1 MSESDIIIR
10 GAREHNL
17 RNVNVR
23 LPRNSLIV
31 MTGVSGSGKSSLAF
45 DTLYA
50 EGQRRYVES
59 LSSYARQF
67 LGQMPKPEVDAI
79 SGLAPSISIQQ
90 KTSGRNPRSTVGT
103 ITEIYDYLR
112 VLYARVGDGFCP
124 KCGLP
129 ITAQTHE
136 QILEHLARLP
146 GGTRYT
152 VLAPLV
158 QRQKGEYRDLFVDL
172 LKQGYLRARI
182 DGKVHALSEAPTLDK
197 QMRHSIDVVIDRL
210 SAGSTARSRLAEAV
224 EQALRMGKGRLI
236 VLRDG
241 GAEAPRDEPA
251 PSPTKGASR
260 RRGKQTL
267 PDEADEDRPL
277 PPSDAE
283 QMFGTDYAC
292 IPCGLSFEPPTP
304 QLFSFNSPQGMCTDC
319 HGLGQRHEFDLARL
333 IPDDSLSFAK
343 GAVELVGP
351 LKEMGRWRRHIFQ
364 GVMAALE
371 KETGLDTGAVA
382 KTAWRALPESIRRG
396 LLFGLGDKHITFA
409 WKTGGGTWKH
419 GGTFEGIVPTLLAEY
434 GQAKNPMRRRQI
446 EKYLTVGECSSCG
459 GTRLNQHARSVR
471 LTSTARSEAA
481 EVVSPPA
488 RAKKAKAGARS
499 PEAPPQN
506 NAPWRLSLA
515 EVCGLTIA
523 DASRFFED
531 LQLDDTRRFIA
542 GEVLKEI
549 RGRLGFL
556 RKCGLDYLTL
566 DRSAPTLSGGESQRI
581 RLAGQIGC
589 GLVGVVYILDEPSIG
604 LHPRDNQM
612 LLDSLLDLRDLG
624 NTVIVVEHDEDT
636 MRAAD
641 HIVDFGPGPGVRGG
655 LIVAEGSVANVAG
668 AKNSVTGQYLSGRLE
683 IAIPARRRGLGE
695 PAVETAVEVAPAARR
710 RTKSPVEVPS
720 KKAGTKVG
728 KKVDP
733 TAEPKF
739 VRIVGASHNNLKNV
753 TVDIPLGRF
762 VCVTGASGS
771 GKSSL
776 INDILWQA
784 LLRDLNEGDG
794 HPGRHERIDGFE
806 HLDKAIDIDQSP
818 IGRTPRSNPAT
829 YIKLFDLIRDLYTQL
844 PESKLRGYKSGRF
857 SFNVSGGRCEAC
869 EGHGSNKLEMDFLAD
884 VWVTCPVCEG
894 RRFNHETLEVRF
906 KGKSI
911 SEVLDM
917 DVQEALV
924 HFENVPKIVALLK
937 ALDGVG
943 LDYLKLG
950 QPSPTLSGGEA
961 QRIKLARELGKRSTG
976 KTIYLL
982 DEPTT
987 GLHFAD
993 IHKLLDVLHGFV
1005 DQGNTV
1011 LVVEHNLDVIKTADW
1026 VIDLGPDG
1034 GAGGGRVLVEG
1045 TPETVAACAESYTG
1059 RALKPVLAR
1068 KPGTPLLATA
1078 KEDGAARSKSV
1089 IARPIVVKGA
1099 GQHNLK
1105 QVDIELPRHKMSVF
1119 CGPSGSGKT
1128 SLAMDTLYAEGQRRY
1143 VESLSSYA
1151 RQFLGQMPKPKVEH
1165 VSGLSPA
1172 IAIEQKTV
1180 GHTPRSTVGT
1190 VTEIHDYLRI
1200 LWARLGE
1207 PHCPEC
1213 DIPVRTQT
1221 TDEVIERLLK
1231 FPVGTKLLLLAPL
1244 EVTVGQDYADVW
1256 TRLAAQGYRRVRV
1269 DGTTWRIEEVP
1280 ELDRRSRHQVEIV
1293 VDRVNVDPATRGRLA
1308 GSVESALDHGRGW
1321 MRVAV
1326 IDEDVP
1332 EPRWRVDLLSLH
1344 RACSGCGR
1352 SFEDLT
1358 PHSFSFNSPL
1368 GWCGACEG
1376 LGVQQGTNLDS
1387 LVHDPL
1393 ATLANGAISAWPD
1406 LAGNREFRRVVEAV
1420 AAEGFFPLD
1429 VPFRNLDPKQQRAVL
1444 YGTGERW
1451 IDVPAAE
1458 GGRGPFRV
1466 KYKGLYP
1473 ALEEATRTSV
1483 AARLRLDHLVG
1494 EVACSACHGS
1504 RLRNDAGAV
1513 RFQGRTIQE
1522 ACETPLGE
1530 LLPWF
1535 QQVKLK
1541 PAEKKVAGELLREVT
1556 GRLSFL
1562 VEVGLDYLTLS
1573 RTMPTLS
1580 GGESQRIRLAGQVGR
1595 ALTGVLY
1602 VLDEPTIGLHP
1613 RDNARLLRALTRL
1626 RDLGNTVVLV
1636 EHDRE
1641 VLEAADRLYDFGPG
1655 AGRFGGTITGQGK
1668 PAELKKLTAS
1678 LTGKYLAGTEAIPVP
1693 STRRIERSE
1702 KPPAKNLRRSA
1713 IGSKQMPLGLDV
1725 DEARRATPVSSAPAT
1740 DEVYWTEPPGGGWIE
1755 VLGARHHNLHAV
1767 DLRIPLGT
1775 LTCVTGVSGSG
1786 KSSLIQDTLA
1796 RAAAKTLHRA
1806 RETPGTHDK
1815 IRGLGQV
1822 NKVIEVDQQ
1831 PLGSTPASN
1840 PATYT
1845 GVFEGIRELFARLP
1859 DAKVRGFRPSRFS
1872 FNRPG
1877 GRCETCEGNGQK
1889 KIEMHFLADVWV
1901 PCDDCGGKRFNSE
1914 TLTVKYHGNSIADVL
1929 EMSVGRAL
1937 ELFENVPAIRGILA
1951 TLAAVGLDYL
1961 TLGQSAATLSGGE
1974 AQRVKLA
1981 AELARPQTGRTLYL
1995 LDEPTTGLHFVD
2007 IKKLLKVLDSLVELG
2022 NTVVVIEHNLDVIKT
2037 ADWVVDLGPEAGR
2050 EGGRI
2055 VAQGTPEHIVARAA
2069 AWREAGMPAGGANGS
2084 GPFRSY
2090 TGELLAPVL
2099 EAGPRR
2105 AREVFDARAAARK
2118 QSGDVSLADLGK
2130 DAKMPWEVDGRGW
2143 HTRDRL
2149 SHQGRPCQWEGAA
2162 LEAVIDALEADGGF
2176 QPTNWGE
2183 RAVVEVTGKQSALGW
2198 FVHAMTGNEWLVSFK
2213 FRVPPKTF
2221 SENELA
2227 DALDLKTLN
2236 EIDEIPA
2243 YSSTERVQ
2251 VRKGKGPF
2259 QEVLVAVHW
2268 EREVRTPAF
2277 QDFLKQAIASYHR
2290 VAKSVVANP
2299 VDKEALQ
2306 PWRKLGLKW
2315 HILPKGFDS
2324 QAPRAWDTALVAR
2337 FDKLIAEAAPSRT
2350 IDFSA
2355 KTLISYAM
2363 PSAARPFAVLQ
2374 TKRPSSLGLSLIFP
2388 SGRVRLGMIA
2398 DLGLDPTIETDKDGY
2413 EIARLNFVRLA
2424 SGDSD
2429 SLVDLVRLVTNA

>member
-112 VLYARVGDGFCP
+112 VLFARVGEGFCP
-124 KCGLP
+124 KCGQP

-146 GGTRYT
+146 EGTRYT
-152 VLAPLV
+152 VLAPLI

-182 DGKVHALSEAPTLDK
+182 DGTIHALSEAPTLDK

-236 VLRDG
+236 VLRETV
-241 GAEAPRDEPA
+241 GASSAEEQQPAKKVARKGRGKVAVPDEDEAE
-251 PSPTKGASR
+251 PSPVA
-260 RRGKQTL
+260 
-267 PDEADEDRPL
+267 
-277 PPSDAE
+277 SDAE

-304 QLFSFNSPQGMCTDC
+304 QLFSFNSPQGMCGDC
-319 HGLGQRHEFDLARL
+319 HGLGQRHDFDLAKL

-343 GAVELVGP
+343 GAVELIGP
-351 LKEMGRWRRHIFQ
+351 LKEIGRWRRHIFM

-371 KETGLDTGAVA
+371 REAGLGEGAVG
-382 KTAWRALPESIRRG
+382 KTAWRALPESVRQS
-396 LLFGLGDKHITFA
+396 LLYGTGNKHITFN
-409 WKTGGGTWKH
+409 WKSRGGSWKH
-419 GGTFEGIVPTLLAEY
+419 GGLYEGIIPQLLTEY
-434 GQAKNPMRRRQI
+434 GQAKNPMRRRQL
-446 EKYLTVGECSSCG
+446 EKYLAVGECTTCG
-459 GTRLNQHARSVR
+459 GTRLNQQARAVK
-471 LTSTARSEAA
+471 LTSAGAA
-481 EVVSPPA
+481 SVGEPA
-488 RAKKAKAGARS
+488 TTKKRAKAVT
-499 PEAPPQN
+499 PAPTG
-506 NAPWRLSLA
+506 PWRLSLA

-523 DASRFFED
+523 DAARFFED
-531 LQLDDTRRFIA
+531 LVLDDTRGFIA
-542 GEVLKEI
+542 SELLKEI

-566 DRSAPTLSGGESQRI
+566 DRGAPTLSGGESQRI

-655 LIVAEGSVANVAG
+655 MIVAEGSVADVAG
-668 AKNSVTGQYLSGRLE
+668 AKNSVTGGYLSGRLE
-683 IAIPARRRGLGE
+683 IAVPARRRGLSE
-695 PAVETAVEVAPAARR
+695 PEVTAPVARR
-710 RTKSPVEVPS
+710 RTKAPAETPPV
-720 KKAGTKVG
+720 KKGA
-728 KKVDP
+728 KK
-733 TAEPKF
+733 TSAEPKHL
-739 VRIVGASHNNLKNV
+739 RIVGASHNNLKEV

-776 INDILWQA
+776 VNDILWQV

-794 HPGRHERIDGFE
+794 HPGLHERVEGLE

-857 SFNVSGGRCEAC
+857 SFNVAGGRCEAC

-917 DVQEALV
+917 DVQEGLV

-1034 GAGGGRVLVEG
+1034 GAGGGRILVAG
-1045 TPETVAACAESYTG
+1045 TPEEVAACRESYTG

-1068 KPGTPLLATA
+1068 KPGTPLLSTAKAEATA
-1078 KEDGAARSKSV
+1078 RSRAV
-1089 IARPIVVKGA
+1089 VARPIVVRGA

-1105 QVDIELPRHKMSVF
+1105 NVDIELPRHKMSVF

-1180 GHTPRSTVGT
+1180 GHSPRSTVGT

-1200 LWARLGE
+1200 LWVRLGV
-1207 PHCPEC
+1207 PYCPEC

-1221 TDEVIERLLK
+1221 TDEVIDRLLT
-1231 FPVGTKLLLLAPL
+1231 FPAGTKLLVLAPV
-1244 EVTVGQDYADVW
+1244 EVTVGQDFADIW
-1256 TRLAAQGYRRVRV
+1256 ERLGALGFRRFRI
-1269 DGTTWRIEEVP
+1269 DGTTYRIEEVP
-1280 ELDRRSRHQVEIV
+1280 ELDRRSRHEVEIV
-1293 VDRVNVDPATRGRLA
+1293 IDRVSVDPNSRSRLA
-1308 GSVESALDHGRGW
+1308 GSVESALDQGRGW

-1326 IDEDVP
+1326 IDEAVP
-1332 EPRWRVDLLSLH
+1332 EQRWRVDLLSLH
-1344 RACSGCGR
+1344 KACSGCGR

-1376 LGVQQGTNLDS
+1376 LGVQQGTNLES
-1387 LVHDPL
+1387 LIHDPL
-1393 ATLANGAISAWPD
+1393 ATLANGAVSAWPD
-1406 LAGNREFRRVVEAV
+1406 VAKNPQFQRIIRAV
-1420 AAEGFFPLD
+1420 SAEGFFPLD
-1429 VPFRNLDPKQQRAVL
+1429 VPFRDLDPKQQRFVL
-1444 YGTGERW
+1444 YGTGDRW
-1451 IDVPAAE
+1451 IAVPGNE
-1458 GGRGPFRV
+1458 QGRGAGGGFQV

-1513 RFQGRTIQE
+1513 RFQGKTIQE
-1522 ACETPLGE
+1522 ACESPLGE
-1530 LLPWF
+1530 LLPWL
-1535 QQVKLK
+1535 QQVKLNS
-1541 PAEKKVAGELLREVT
+1541 AEKKVAGELLREVT
-1556 GRLSFL
+1556 ARLSFL

-1655 AGRFGGTITGQGK
+1655 AGRFGGTITGFGQ
-1668 PAELKKLTAS
+1668 PRELRKQTES
-1678 LTGKYLAGTEAIPVP
+1678 LTGRYLAGTESIPVP
-1693 STRRIERSE
+1693 SDRRIEVDAS
-1702 KPPAKNLRRSA
+1702 PPQTPAKKTTKQRVLPPGSA
-1713 IGSKQMPLGLDV
+1713 TKVTEI
-1725 DEARRATPVSSAPAT
+1725 R
-1740 DEVYWTEPPGGGWIE
+1740 WTEPPGKGWIE

-1796 RAAAKTLHRA
+1796 KSAAKLLHRA
-1806 RETPGTHDK
+1806 RETAGPYDK
-1815 IRGLGQV
+1815 IRGLNLV

-1845 GVFEGIRELFARLP
+1845 GVFEAIRELYARLP
-1859 DAKVRGFRPSRFS
+1859 DAKVRGFRPARFS

-1877 GRCETCEGNGQK
+1877 GRCETCEGNGQT

-1901 PCDDCGGKRFNSE
+1901 PCDDCGGKRFNAE
-1914 TLTVKYHGNSIADVL
+1914 TLMVKYHGHSIADVL
-1929 EMSVGRAL
+1929 EMSIGRAL
-1937 ELFENVPAIRGILA
+1937 ELFDNVPAIRGILA

-1981 AELARPQTGRTLYL
+1981 AELARPQTGKTLYL
-1995 LDEPTTGLHFVD
+1995 LDEPTTGLHFDD

-2037 ADWVVDLGPEAGR
+2037 ADWIVDLGPEAGK

-2055 VAQGTPEHIVARAA
+2055 VVQGTPEHVVAHAKA
-2069 AWREAGMPAGGANGS
+2069 YQAGNTDGL
-2084 GPFRSY
+2084 FRSY
-2090 TGELLAPVL
+2090 TGELLEPVL
-2099 EAGPRR
+2099 TSGTRQ
-2105 AREVFDARAAARK
+2105 AREVFDARAVAKK
-2118 QSGDVSLADLGK
+2118 QAGDLSLSDLGK
-2130 DAKMPWEVDGRGW
+2130 DARMPWEVDGRGW

-2149 SHQGRPCQWEGAA
+2149 SHTGKPCQWDGGA
-2162 LEAVIDALEADGGF
+2162 LEAVIDRIDGDGSF

-2183 RAVVEVTGKQSALGW
+2183 RAVVEVMGQLTAIGW
-2198 FVHAMTGNEWLVSFK
+2198 FLHAMTGNEWLVAFK
-2213 FRVPPKTF
+2213 FRVPPNTF
-2221 SENELA
+2221 NE
-2227 DALDLKTLN
+2227 KTLTAALN
-2236 EIDEIPA
+2236 LKPLSEIDEIPA
-2243 YSSTERVQ
+2243 YSATERVQ

-2259 QEVLVAVHW
+2259 QEVLVALHW
-2268 EREVRTPAF
+2268 EREARTPEF
-2277 QDFLKQAIASYHR
+2277 QEFLTTAIRAYKGGAEKAARQPLDKAS
-2290 VAKSVVANP
+2290 
-2299 VDKEALQ
+2299 LQ
-2306 PWRKLGLKW
+2306 PWVQLGLKW
-2315 HILPKGFDS
+2315 HTMPKGFDG
-2324 QAPRAWDTALVAR
+2324 ATPLEWDPGLVMTADALIGANVSTAVA
-2337 FDKLIAEAAPSRT
+2337 
-2350 IDFSA
+2350 DFSA
-2355 KTLISYAM
+2355 KTLISYTITGR
-2363 PSAARPFAVLQ
+2363 PKPFAWLQ
-2374 TKRPSSLGLSLIFP
+2374 TKRPTSLGLSLRFREGAI
-2388 SGRVRLGMIA
+2388 RLGGVA
-2398 DLGLDPTIETDKDGY
+2398 DLGIDPTIEPDKDGY
-2413 EIARLNFVRLA
+2413 EILRLNFVDL
-2424 SGDSD
+2424 SEDELL
-2429 SLVDLVRLVTNA
+2429 SLPHLIRTAAKS